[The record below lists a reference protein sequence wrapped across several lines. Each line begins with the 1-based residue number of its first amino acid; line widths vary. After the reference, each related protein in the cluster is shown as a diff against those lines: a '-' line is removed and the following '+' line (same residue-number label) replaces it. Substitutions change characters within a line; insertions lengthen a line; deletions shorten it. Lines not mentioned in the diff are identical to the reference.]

1 VLAARHRLP
10 AIYPSRLDVAVG
22 GLISYGPMC
31 WMGRCAGWADVLDQ
45 YRRVA
50 AYIDHILKG
59 EKPADVAVVPFISQ
73 TIVLPLTLE
82 APAPF

>member
-1 VLAARHRLP
+1 
-10 AIYPSRLDVAVG
+10 
-22 GLISYGPMC
+22 
-31 WMGRCAGWADVLDQ
+31 MGRCAGWADVLDQ